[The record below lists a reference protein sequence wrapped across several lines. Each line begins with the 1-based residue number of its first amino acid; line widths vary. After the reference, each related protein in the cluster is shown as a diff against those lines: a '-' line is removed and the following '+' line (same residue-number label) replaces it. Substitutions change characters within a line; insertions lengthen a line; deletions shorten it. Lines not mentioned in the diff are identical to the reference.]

1 MSRFHRAGAI
11 AALTASLAACN
22 FAPHFV
28 QPPPAVPEIW
38 PTGPAYVPNLPGT
51 AGLPWRQVFTDPRL
65 QTVIARALGNNQNLA
80 ATVVNVEASR
90 ALFRAERSTLL
101 PTIGGSANATVA
113 AARTGSA
120 RTSSVPLE
128 AGVGVSAFTLDLFG
142 RQRNLT
148 RQAFEQYLATDAG
161 YRSARITLIGAVATA
176 YATLASDRD
185 LLAIARRTLNSTAT
199 TLALERQLLNAGLAA
214 RTDVANVE
222 TVYAVARSD
231 IANQT
236 TLIAQ
241 DRNALELLVG
251 GRIEDALL
259 PASLTD
265 LDRSVAAVPAGLS
278 SRVLLQRPDVRQ
290 AEHVIRANNANIGA
304 ARAAFFPEISL
315 TALAG
320 VASRGLVSLFTDPSF
335 ALTGAPSLAVP
346 ILGGPT
352 RANLALAR
360 ADQRSAIAQYRY
372 TVQTAFREVAD
383 GLARRGTIVEQRAA
397 RAENVAAST
406 TAYQLLTQQYQA
418 GIGTFLDSLIAQRTA
433 YAARQT
439 QVMTTLT
446 DIDNRINLYQYIGAD
461 DGR

>member
-1 MSRFHRAGAI
+1 VSRFRQAGVVGAV
-11 AALTASLAACN
+11 ATLLAACN

-28 QPPPAVPEIW
+28 QPPPAVPEAW
-38 PTGPAYVPNLPGT
+38 PTGPAYAPNAPGV

-65 QTVIARALGNNQNLA
+65 QTVIARSLANNQNLA
-80 ATVVNVEASR
+80 GTVANVEASR
-90 ALFRAERSTLL
+90 AIFRAERSTLL
-101 PTIGGSANATVA
+101 PTFGGSASASV

-120 RTSSVPLE
+120 RSSSVPLQ
-128 AGVGVSAFTLDLFG
+128 AGVGISAFTIDLFG

-161 YRSARITLIGAVATA
+161 YRSARITLIGAVATS

-185 LLAIARRTLNSTAT
+185 LLAIARQTLNSTAT
-199 TLALERQLLNAGLAA
+199 TLALERQLLNAGLAS

-231 IANQT
+231 VANQT

-241 DRNALELLVG
+241 DKNALELLVG
-251 GRIEDALL
+251 GQVEDALL
-259 PASLTD
+259 PASLSD
-265 LDRSVAAVPAGLS
+265 LDRSVAVVPAGLS

-290 AEHVIRANNANIGA
+290 AEHVVRANNANIGA
-304 ARAAFFPEISL
+304 ARAAFFPDISL

-335 ALTGAPSLAVP
+335 ALTAAPSLAVP

-352 RANLALAR
+352 RANLDIAR
-360 ADQRSAIAQYRY
+360 ADQRAAVAQYRY

-397 RAENVAAST
+397 RAEDVAAST

-439 QVMTTLT
+439 QVTTTLT
-446 DIDNRINLYQYIGAD
+446 DIDNRVNLYQYIGAD

>member
-1 MSRFHRAGAI
+1 VSRLRQAGVVGAVFT
-11 AALTASLAACN
+11 LLAACN
-22 FAPHFV
+22 FAPHYV
-28 QPPPAVPEIW
+28 QPPPSVPEAW
-38 PTGPAYVPNLPGT
+38 PTGPAYAPNSPGT

-65 QTVIARALGNNQNLA
+65 QTVIARALDSNQNLA
-80 ATVVNVEASR
+80 ATVANVEASR
-90 ALFRAERSTLL
+90 AIFRAERSTLL
-101 PTIGGSANATVA
+101 PTIGGSASASVA
-113 AARTGSA
+113 ALRTGNA
-120 RTSSVPLE
+120 RSSSVPLQ
-128 AGVGVSAFTLDLFG
+128 AGVGITSFTLDLFG
-142 RQRNLT
+142 RKRNLT

-161 YRSARITLIGAVATA
+161 YRSARITLIGAVATS

-185 LLAIARRTLNSTAT
+185 LLAIARQTLNSTAT
-199 TLALERQLLNAGLAA
+199 TLALERQLLNAGLAS

-231 IANQT
+231 VANQT

-241 DRNALELLVG
+241 DKNALELLVG
-251 GRIEDALL
+251 GQVEDALL
-259 PASLTD
+259 PASLSD
-265 LDRSVAAVPAGLS
+265 LDRSVAVVPAGLS
-278 SRVLLQRPDVRQ
+278 SRILLQRPDVRQ
-290 AEHVIRANNANIGA
+290 AEHVIRANNVNIGA
-304 ARAAFFPEISL
+304 ARAAFFPDISL

-335 ALTGAPSLAVP
+335 AVTAAPSLAVP

-352 RANLALAR
+352 RANLDLAR
-360 ADQRSAIAQYRY
+360 ADQRAAVAQFRY

-397 RAENVAAST
+397 RAEDVAAST

-418 GIGTFLDSLIAQRTA
+418 GIGTFLDTLIAQRTA

-439 QVMTTLT
+439 QVTTTLT
-446 DIDNRINLYQYIGAD
+446 DIDNRVNLYQYIGAD